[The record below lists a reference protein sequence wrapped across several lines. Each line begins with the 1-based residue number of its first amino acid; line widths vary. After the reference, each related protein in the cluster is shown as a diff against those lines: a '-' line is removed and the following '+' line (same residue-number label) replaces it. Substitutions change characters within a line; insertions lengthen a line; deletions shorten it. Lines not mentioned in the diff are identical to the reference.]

1 MTGLFSKPKIPKP
14 KPATRMPDPEDP
26 AMKQDQMRQMM
37 LARQR
42 SGRASTILSSG
53 SGDYSGSTLGI
64 N

>member
-1 MTGLFSKPKIPKP
+1 
-14 KPATRMPDPEDP
+14 
-26 AMKQDQMRQMM
+26 MKRDQMRQMM